1 MRPYTPKYKPN
12 QILLG
17 SGKPVIVSGWTTQK
31 TISQRLDP
39 EYYAAIGQLYSA
51 TRGISFL
58 LRNLLVNP
66 QCRQLIILNATK
78 MDQTSGAVIALRDFF
93 ENGFEEFHSDE
104 TGDCW
109 KIRSTIFG
117 SIDINIPEECLEDVR
132 NSVQIFYTESITR
145 CVDAAME
152 IKWKEPLPPY
162 AEPREFPLIESM
174 PEILPGPR
182 YGHLINA
189 KTIAEAWVKLI
200 HRIKT
205 TGVIRRTGYDGNWQE
220 LIDLMV
226 VVTDEPDE
234 YFFPEPNYLPLDRTF
249 LEDYIPQMVE
259 DAPYKGGVKYTYG
272 QRMRSW
278 FGQDQIDQAIDKLI
292 AEIDSAS
299 CVISLWDSGSGT
311 HNWLMRNV
319 PLKKGVASED
329 AIARFGRDLGE
340 SDHDHGGSPCLN
352 HIWIRV
358 VDGEM
363 SLTATFR
370 SNDMF
375 SAWPSNAMGL
385 IALQKH
391 IIAEYE
397 RRVQLIQAGKL
408 NLKIDPTSPTTLKR
422 GPLITVSQSA
432 HIYDDCWD
440 DADRMIAKQYQQIM
454 RQKDYADLVGNFII
468 EVEGDRIVITQTFP
482 KTGEICRVYKGKV
495 PQKLIDEIYVACP
508 AINPGHLGYLGME
521 IQKARD
527 CINTGRGYIQDR

>member
-1 MRPYTPKYKPN
+1 MQPYTPKYKPN

-31 TISQRLDP
+31 TVSQRLDP

-66 QCRQLIILNATK
+66 QCRQLIILNGTR

-93 ENGFEEFHSDE
+93 QNGFEKFHSDE
-104 TGDCW
+104 TGECW
-109 KIRSTIFG
+109 KIRSSVFG
-117 SIDINIPEECLEDVR
+117 SIDINLPQECLEDIR
-132 NSVQIFYTESITR
+132 NSVQIFYVETIAG

-152 IKWKEPLPPY
+152 IKWKDPLPPY
-162 AEPREFPLIESM
+162 ADPREFPLIESM
-174 PEILPGPR
+174 PEILPGSR
-182 YGHLINA
+182 YGHLVEA

-205 TGVIRRTGYDGNWQE
+205 TGTIRPTGYDGNWQE

-226 VVTDEPDE
+226 VVTDEPEDF
-234 YFFPEPNYLPLDRTF
+234 FFPEPNYLPLDRAF
-249 LEDYIPQMVE
+249 LEEYIPQMVE

-278 FGQDQIDQAIDKLI
+278 FGQDQIYDVIQKLLL
-292 AEIDSAS
+292 EIDSAS
-299 CVISLWDSGSGT
+299 CVINLWDSGSGT
-311 HNWLMRNV
+311 KDWLMRNV
-319 PLKKGVASED
+319 ELKAGSICED
-329 AIARFGRDLGE
+329 AIARFGRDLGD
-340 SDHDHGGSPCLN
+340 SDHNHGGSPCLN
-352 HIWIRV
+352 HIWVRV
-358 VDGEM
+358 VDGEL

-385 IALQKH
+385 MALQKH
-391 IIAEYE
+391 IIKEFNDYSEA
-397 RRVQLIQAGKL
+397 VQ
-408 NLKIDPTSPTTLKR
+408 LKR
-422 GPLITVSQSA
+422 GPLITISQSA

-454 RQKDYADLVGNFII
+454 RQKDYVDPVGNFIV

-482 KTGEICRVYKGKV
+482 KTGEVCRLYNGKV

-521 IQKARD
+521 IQKARA
-527 CINTGRGYIQDR
+527 CIEAGRGYIQDR